1 MYFQSVIVTMCTNM
15 IAVVGLALLTGYT
28 GMFSLGHAGFM
39 CVGAYTSVL
48 LNRYCGVPYLLAL
61 LIGGIAAMLVSVVI
75 GYPTLRNKLRGD
87 YFAICMM
94 GFGTVVR
101 LILNNMDN
109 PVTNG
114 ALGITSLPQ
123 LTSLWSALGITIVL
137 VFLMWNFVHSQY
149 GKNCVAIQ
157 QQEIAAEMM
166 GVHIVK
172 TKLLSLMIS
181 AMYCGIAGGQLA
193 FWLRYINPNTFSDTK
208 SNDFLA
214 TLVTGGTNS
223 ITGPVLAAV
232 LVTGMLEG
240 LRALVN
246 WRLVIYGLLY
256 VVIMRFRPEGL
267 LGYKEFSLNGTI
279 HFFKELPTNIKQ
291 WREKLLQRKEARK
304 KGDQK
309 S

>member
-267 LGYKEFSLNGTI
+267 LGYKEFSLKGTI

>member
-1 MYFQSVIVTMCTNM
+1 M
-15 IAVVGLALLTGYT
+15 
-28 GMFSLGHAGFM
+28 
-39 CVGAYTSVL
+39 
-48 LNRYCGVPYLLAL
+48 
-61 LIGGIAAMLVSVVI
+61 
-75 GYPTLRNKLRGD
+75 
-87 YFAICMM
+87 
-94 GFGTVVR
+94 
-101 LILNNMDN
+101 
-109 PVTNG
+109 
-114 ALGITSLPQ
+114 
-123 LTSLWSALGITIVL
+123 
-137 VFLMWNFVHSQY
+137 
-149 GKNCVAIQ
+149 
-157 QQEIAAEMM
+157 
-166 GVHIVK
+166 
-172 TKLLSLMIS
+172 
-181 AMYCGIAGGQLA
+181 A

-267 LGYKEFSLNGTI
+267 LGYKEFSLKGTI